1 MVTRSNLYIIKDINM
16 KKALFLLAVL
26 TIVSCKKEET
36 KKESIYPISTEEVT
50 QTPVELGKE
59 IFNGRGNCVACHQ
72 VNQKVIG
79 PSLQDIAK
87 IYKDKNAD
95 MVSFL
100 KGEGE
105 PIVDPSQ
112 YEVMKTN
119 FVVTKAMSDEELEA
133 IEAYVYS
140 NLK

>member
-1 MVTRSNLYIIKDINM
+1 VVTRSNLYIIKDINM

>member
-1 MVTRSNLYIIKDINM
+1 M

-26 TIVSCKKEET
+26 TIVSCKKGET
-36 KKESIYPISTEEVT
+36 KKEPIYPISIEEVT

-119 FVVTKAMSDEELEA
+119 FVVTKAMSDEELQA

>member
-1 MVTRSNLYIIKDINM
+1 MKNL
-16 KKALFLLAVL
+16 LFLLAVL
-26 TIVSCKKEET
+26 TVVSCKNEEA
-36 KKESIYPISTEEVT
+36 KKESIYPNSTEEVT

>member
-1 MVTRSNLYIIKDINM
+1 VVTRSNLYINKDINM
-16 KKALFLLAVL
+16 KKALFLFAIL

-36 KKESIYPISTEEVT
+36 KKESIYPLSTEEVT